1 MLELLGPTD
10 ANPADLS
17 SRGMKP
23 SDLATSDK
31 WWKRPTF
38 LTLQEEQWP
47 TKPDT
52 GLLEEH
58 VSREMKAE
66 FKRERN
72 T

>member
-1 MLELLGPTD
+1 
-10 ANPADLS
+10 
-17 SRGMKP
+17 MKP